1 MIALA
6 RPILLV
12 EDNLMDI
19 DLTQRAFRERH
30 LSNPLI
36 IARDGQEALDYFQK
50 WQEGEPLPLVILLD
64 INLPKV
70 NGLDVL
76 RALKN
81 NPEFKKL
88 PVVILTSSGD
98 DNDIN
103 TAYELGAN
111 SYIVKPVDFDKFVEI
126 AHQIDLYWLAINQPP
141 G

>member
-126 AHQIDLYWLAINQPP
+126 AHQIDLYWLAMNQPP

>member
-81 NPEFKKL
+81 DPEFKKL

>member
-81 NPEFKKL
+81 DPEFKKL

-126 AHQIDLYWLAINQPP
+126 AHQIDLYWLAMNQPP